1 MKPIPCLIAALC
13 AFALTA
19 CSSGGSRY
27 SSANATRAPAAMFAT
42 GPIFSACLQA
52 DRKQA
57 SRARCGCVQA
67 VANQSLAA
75 GEQRRGAGFF
85 RDPQSA
91 QDVRTS
97 DRPGDERFW
106 LRWKAYGDSA
116 ARICR

>member
-1 MKPIPCLIAALC
+1 MKSTPCLIAALC

-27 SSANATRAPAAMFAT
+27 SSANATRAPSVMFAT
-42 GPIFSACLQA
+42 GPIYTACLQA
-52 DRKQA
+52 GRKQA
-57 SRARCGCVQA
+57 SRAQCGCVQA
-67 VANQSLAA
+67 VANQSLPLND
-75 GEQRRGAGFF
+75 QRRGAGFF
-85 RDPQSA
+85 SDPQDA